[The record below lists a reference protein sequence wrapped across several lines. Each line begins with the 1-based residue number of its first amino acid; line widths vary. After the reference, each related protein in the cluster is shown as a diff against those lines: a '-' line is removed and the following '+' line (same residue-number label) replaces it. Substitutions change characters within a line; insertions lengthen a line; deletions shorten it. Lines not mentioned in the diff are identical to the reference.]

1 MVPAGAL
8 RGGAERD
15 ADTLS
20 IYIAIFVIYYVDQ
33 VGRQVGVKNLLQ
45 CVRGCR
51 IC

>member
-20 IYIAIFVIYYVDQ
+20 IYCDLCDI
-33 VGRQVGVKNLLQ
+33 L
-45 CVRGCR
+45 CR
-51 IC
+51 SGGQASRCQKFAAMCQRM